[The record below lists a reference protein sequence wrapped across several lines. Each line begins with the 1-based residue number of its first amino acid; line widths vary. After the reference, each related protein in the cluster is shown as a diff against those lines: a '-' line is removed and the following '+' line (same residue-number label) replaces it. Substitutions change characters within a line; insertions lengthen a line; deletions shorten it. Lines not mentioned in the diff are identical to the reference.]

1 ASGRDRI
8 ALDFRSSTSAA
19 PRIRPPTYE
28 SQPIHPN
35 QEVSRRTL
43 GNAFAKTWADNMEP
57 IQQSK
62 KVLILT
68 ATDVEDKMLWRE
80 LSSSGFKVV
89 EPWRLGSTISKVFA
103 SDIGM

>member
-1 ASGRDRI
+1 SGRDRI

-43 GNAFAKTWADNMEP
+43 RVCGGGLVWIASLSLAMTREMVRLEH
-57 IQQSK
+57 
-62 KVLILT
+62 ILLQD
-68 ATDVEDKMLWRE
+68 ALW
-80 LSSSGFKVV
+80 
-89 EPWRLGSTISKVFA
+89 
-103 SDIGM
+103 